1 MCYLCIRQGNTNSY
15 RVRSSLVV
23 LSRYKGATMK
33 RNIFF
38 LAIACLLVVA
48 MLGVARNLTMAHAAT
63 AFPDGYSIKIQ
74 GTYPKATAYEF
85 IASNSS
91 DVYYDS
97 GCLPLSRTGKT
108 YVKAKTSSLWGAV
121 AIDMRTSCRG
131 IPGPTIIAEFDFGQP
146 SSVAKGTAVFK
157 I

>member
-1 MCYLCIRQGNTNSY
+1 
-15 RVRSSLVV
+15 
-23 LSRYKGATMK
+23 MK

-38 LAIACLLVVA
+38 LAIVCLLAVA
-48 MLGVARNLTMAHAAT
+48 TLGVTKNLTTTHAAT

-91 DVYYDS
+91 TMYYDS
-97 GCLPLSRTGKT
+97 GCVPLSSTGNT
-108 YVKAKTSSLWGAV
+108 YVNAKTSSLWGAV

-131 IPGPTIIAEFDFGQP
+131 IPGPTIITEFDFGKP